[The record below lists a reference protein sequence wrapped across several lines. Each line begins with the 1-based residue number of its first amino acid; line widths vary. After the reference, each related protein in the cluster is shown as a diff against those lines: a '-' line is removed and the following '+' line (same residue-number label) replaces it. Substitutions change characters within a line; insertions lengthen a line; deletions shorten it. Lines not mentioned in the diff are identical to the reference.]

1 MSFEVN
7 GQESRIL
14 QISSACEILK
24 NGGVVVT
31 PTDTLYGLGANAFN
45 PLAIERVFRIKGRP
59 WHLPLPIFLYSYD
72 ELPLVAE
79 GISDL
84 AQILAKKFWPGG
96 LTLVVPKS
104 DAIPSVLTAYGSSIG
119 VRVPDHVVPRSLV
132 QQLGAPITGTSAN
145 INGEPDIVSLP
156 ELRVK
161 LEGKVD
167 MILDGELPSSPL
179 PSTVVDLTSE
189 FPKVVREGAVSLMEL
204 AEYFPVR

>member
-7 GQESRIL
+7 GQESRIS

-24 NGGVVVT
+24 KGGVVVT
-31 PTDTLYGLGANAFN
+31 PTDTLYGLGANVFN

-59 WHLPLPIFLYSYD
+59 WNLPLPVFLNSYE
-72 ELPLVAE
+72 ELPLVAD

-84 AQILAKKFWPGG
+84 ARKLGKKFWPGG

-104 DAIPSVLTAYGSSIG
+104 EAVPSVLTAYGSSIG

-145 INGEPDIVSLP
+145 INGEPDIISLL

-161 LEGKVD
+161 LGGEVD
-167 MILDGELPSSPL
+167 MILDGELLNPPV
-179 PSTVVDLTSE
+179 PSTVIDLTSE

-204 AEYFPVR
+204 AEYFSVW